1 MKNKNVG
8 WLIIGLSLVIG
19 VIITIFNAGLRKI
32 VSSSCTHGTTC
43 PMYDTIS
50 VQTWIAIAIAALI
63 FIIGL
68 FLVFSKENEKIVF
81 REKKDKKK
89 TVNLEGLESN
99 EKQVIKILQKENGAM
114 FQKTLMD
121 QLGIGKVGMTRLID
135 KLEAKQLVERKR
147 RGMNNIIV
155 LKNQ

>member
-8 WLIIGLSLVIG
+8 WLIIGLSVVIG
-19 VIITIFNAGLRKI
+19 VIILIFNAGLRKI

-43 PMYDTIS
+43 PMYDTIA
-50 VQTWIAIAIAALI
+50 VQTWIAIAIAAIILV
-63 FIIGL
+63 IGL
-68 FLVFSKENEKIVF
+68 FLVFSKETEKIVF
-81 REKKDKKK
+81 REKKSKKK
-89 TVNLEGLESN
+89 TINLDGLDSN

-155 LKNQ
+155 LKN